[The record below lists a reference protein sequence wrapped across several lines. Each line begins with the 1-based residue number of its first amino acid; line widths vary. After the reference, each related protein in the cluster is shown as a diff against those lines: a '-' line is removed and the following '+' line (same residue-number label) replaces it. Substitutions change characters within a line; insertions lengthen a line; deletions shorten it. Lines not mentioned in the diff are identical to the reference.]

1 MTRQPVTRRFLPR
14 ARVRDHVEVAGHR
27 PVAPERRR
35 SGGATRVASVVLA
48 AVALLASG
56 CGSDVDRPGESESA
70 TASSQRPTTTTA
82 PATTTTVD
90 PTTACIAALP
100 VRQRVAQLVG
110 IAIDGGAL
118 ATEAQRAAD
127 LGVGTVLVQRPATT
141 GLAEGIAAVKATSA
155 IPPLVAVD
163 EEGGEVQ
170 HLRALLGS
178 IPSERSMATGQDGTA
193 AAAIVGPHF
202 QAVAD
207 LGFDVVFAPV
217 VDVALPG
224 GGGPLGDRTFS
235 DDPATVTAY
244 GQVYVDAMQ
253 AAGLLPV
260 LKHFPGHGS
269 GEANS
274 HDGPVGTP
282 PLDSLRTRDLLPFEA
297 LAADPPV
304 GVMVGH
310 LNVPGLSGTTP
321 ASISPAAY
329 ALLRDELGFEGLAF
343 SDSLSMGAIAGTIP
357 PESAA
362 VQAIAAGADV
372 ALFVTIAN
380 PAGAIDA
387 LEAAVDGGT
396 LPEAR
401 VDESV
406 ARVLTQKGID
416 PCSL

>member
-1 MTRQPVTRRFLPR
+1 VTTRTRR
-14 ARVRDHVEVAGHR
+14 
-27 PVAPERRR
+27 
-35 SGGATRVASVVLA
+35 GAALALAVVLA
-48 AVALLASG
+48 VAAG
-56 CGSDVDRPGESESA
+56 ACGSDVDRPDAGDEAAAPASTVTPPT
-70 TASSQRPTTTTA
+70 TAAPTTTTLD
-82 PATTTTVD
+82 PVTVCVAD
-90 PTTACIAALP
+90 LP
-100 VRQRVAQLVG
+100 VRQKVAQLVG

-118 ATEAQRAAD
+118 GTEAQRAAD
-127 LGVGTVLVQRPATT
+127 LGVGLVLVQRPA
-141 GLAEGIAAVKATSA
+141 GDLAGGIAQVKAAAA
-155 IPPLVAVD
+155 IAPLVAVD

-170 HLRALLGS
+170 HLRDLLGA
-178 IPSERSMATGQDGTA
+178 IPSERTVAETLDGTA
-193 AAAIVGPHF
+193 AADLVGPHF

-207 LGFDVVFAPV
+207 LGFDVVFTPV

-244 GQVYVDAMQ
+244 GQVYVDAIQ

-282 PLDSLRTRDLLPFEA
+282 PIESLRTRDLLPFEA
-297 LAADPPV
+297 LATDTPV

-329 ALLRDELGFEGLAF
+329 DLLRDELGFDGLAV

-357 PESAA
+357 PESAV
-362 VQAIAAGADV
+362 VQTIAAGADL
-372 ALFVTIAN
+372 ALFVTIAD
-380 PAGAIDA
+380 PAAAITA
-387 LEAAVDGGT
+387 LEQAAADGI
-396 LPEAR
+396 LPATRIDEA
-401 VDESV
+401 VT
-406 ARVLTQKGID
+406 RVLAAKGVD

>member
-1 MTRQPVTRRFLPR
+1 MSR
-14 ARVRDHVEVAGHR
+14 G
-27 PVAPERRR
+27 RRR
-35 SGGATRVASVVLA
+35 GAALGLSAALALGALA
-48 AVALLASG
+48 A
-56 CGSDVDRPGESESA
+56 CGADVDPPGTGDEA
-70 TASSQRPTTTTA
+70 AGASSTTAAPPTTAAPTTTTL
-82 PATTTTVD
+82 D
-90 PTTACIAALP
+90 PVAACVADLP
-100 VRQRVAQLVG
+100 VRQKVAQLVG
-110 IAIDGGAL
+110 IAVDGGSL

-127 LGVGTVLVQRPATT
+127 LGVGLVLVQRPGA
-141 GLAEGIAAVKATSA
+141 GLAEGIAQVKAASA

-170 HLRALLGS
+170 HLRDLLGS
-178 IPSERSMATGQDGTA
+178 IPSQRTVAETMDGPA
-193 AAAIVGPHF
+193 AAGVVGPHF
-202 QAVAD
+202 QAVAG
-207 LGFDVVFAPV
+207 LGFDVVFTPV

-244 GQVYVDAMQ
+244 GQVYVDAIQ
-253 AAGLLPV
+253 AAGMLPV

-282 PLDSLRTRDLLPFEA
+282 PIESLRTRDLLPFEA
-297 LAADPPV
+297 LAPDGPV

-321 ASISPAAY
+321 ASISAAAY
-329 ALLRDELGFEGLAF
+329 DLLRDDLSFDGLAV

-362 VQAIAAGADV
+362 VQAVAAGADL
-372 ALFVTIAN
+372 ALFVTIAD
-380 PAGAIDA
+380 PAAAVTA
-387 LEAAVDGGT
+387 LEQAATDGT
-396 LPEAR
+396 LPAARIDEA
-401 VDESV
+401 
-406 ARVLTQKGID
+406 ATRVLAAKGVD

>member
-1 MTRQPVTRRFLPR
+1 MTRRLLPR
-14 ARVRDHVEVAGHR
+14 TRFWDHVDVPGDNR
-27 PVAPERRR
+27 VVPERRR
-35 SGGATRVASVVLA
+35 CGGRAFAGVAAVVLA
-48 AVALLASG
+48 VVALLAAS
-56 CGSDVDRPGESESA
+56 CGRDVDRPGGSESA
-70 TASSQRPTTTTA
+70 TPSSERATTTTA
-82 PATTTTVD
+82 PPATTTTAD
-90 PTTACIAALP
+90 PAAACIAALP

-110 IAIDGGAL
+110 IAIDGGVL
-118 ATEAQRAAD
+118 TSEAQRAAD
-127 LGVGTVLVQRPATT
+127 LGVGTVLVQRPASA

-178 IPSERSMATGQDGTA
+178 IPSERSMATGQDGNA
-193 AAAIVGPHF
+193 AAAIVAPHF

-329 ALLRDELGFEGLAF
+329 ALLRDELGFDGLVF

-387 LEAAVDGGT
+387 LEAAVDDGS

-406 ARVLTQKGID
+406 ARVLAQKGID

>member
-1 MTRQPVTRRFLPR
+1 MITRL
-14 ARVRDHVEVAGHR
+14 A
-27 PVAPERRR
+27 
-35 SGGATRVASVVLA
+35 VLA
-48 AVALLASG
+48 ALCVLAAS
-56 CGSDVDRPGESESA
+56 CGSDVERPGGSESA
-70 TASSQRPTTTTA
+70 TASSEAPTTTTVP
-82 PATTTTVD
+82 PATTTILD
-90 PTTACIAALP
+90 PTAACIAALP

-118 ATEAQRAAD
+118 TTEAQRTAE
-127 LGVGTVLVQRPATT
+127 LGVGTVLVQRPAST
-141 GLAEGIAAVKATSA
+141 GLNEGIAAVKATST
-155 IPPLVAVD
+155 IPPLVAID

-178 IPSERSMATGQDGTA
+178 IPSERSMATGQDGNA
-193 AAAIVGPHF
+193 AAAIVRPHF
-202 QAVAD
+202 QAVAE
-207 LGFDVVFAPV
+207 LGIDVVFAPV
-217 VDVALPG
+217 VDVAAPG

-253 AAGLLPV
+253 VAGLLPV

-282 PLDSLRTRDLLPFEA
+282 PLDSLRARDLLPFEA
-297 LAADPPV
+297 LAADPPM

-310 LNVPGLSGTTP
+310 LNVPDLSGTTP

-329 ALLRDELGFEGLAF
+329 ALLRDELGFDGLAF

-387 LEAAVDGGT
+387 LEAAVTDGS

-406 ARVLTQKGID
+406 ARVLAQKGID

>member
-1 MTRQPVTRRFLPR
+1 MTRRRLHDPFRVLPR
-14 ARVRDHVEVAGHR
+14 RAHDTGEY
-27 PVAPERRR
+27 PERKE
-35 SGGATRVASVVLA
+35 GARIGAAAVVLA
-48 AVALLASG
+48 AVALVASS
-56 CGSDVDRPGESESA
+56 CGSGADRPGGSEAA
-70 TASSQRPTTTTA
+70 TATSERAPTTTAA
-82 PATTTTVD
+82 PTTTSTTID
-90 PTTACIAALP
+90 PVAACIAALP

-118 ATEAQRAAD
+118 ASEAQRAAD
-127 LGVGTVLVQRPATT
+127 LGVGTVLVQRPTTT

-155 IPPLVAVD
+155 IAPLVAVD

-170 HLRALLGS
+170 HLRDLLGS
-178 IPSERSMATGQDGTA
+178 IPSERSMATGQDGPA
-193 AAAIVGPHF
+193 ASAIVGPHF

-217 VDVALPG
+217 VDVAAPG

-235 DDPATVTAY
+235 DDPATATAY

-269 GEANS
+269 GEADT

-282 PLDSLRTRDLLPFEA
+282 PIESLRTRDLLPFDA
-297 LAADPPV
+297 LAADAPV
-304 GVMVGH
+304 AVMVGH

-321 ASISPAAY
+321 ASISPEAY
-329 ALLRDELGFEGLAF
+329 DLLRDELGFEGLAF

-362 VQAIAAGADV
+362 VQSIAAGADV

-387 LEAAVDGGT
+387 LEAAVGDGT

-401 VDESV
+401 VNESV
-406 ARVLTQKGID
+406 ARVLAEKGVD

>member
-1 MTRQPVTRRFLPR
+1 MTRRPVTG
-14 ARVRDHVEVAGHR
+14 VA
-27 PVAPERRR
+27 A
-35 SGGATRVASVVLA
+35 VVLA
-48 AVALLASG
+48 ALCVLAAG
-56 CGSDVDRPGESESA
+56 CGSDVEPPGGSESA
-70 TASSQRPTTTTA
+70 TASSQRATTTTAA
-82 PATTTTVD
+82 PATTTTAD
-90 PTTACIAALP
+90 PIAACIAALP
-100 VRQRVAQLVG
+100 VRQRVGQLVG

-118 ATEAQRAAD
+118 ASEAQRAAD
-127 LGVGTVLVQRPATT
+127 LGVGTVLVQRPASN
-141 GLAEGIAAVKATSA
+141 GLAEGIAAVKATST

-178 IPSERSMATGQDGTA
+178 IPSERSMATGQDGNA
-193 AAAIVGPHF
+193 AAAIVGPHY

-224 GGGPLGDRTFS
+224 GGVPLGDRTFS

-253 AAGLLPV
+253 AADLLPV

-282 PLDSLRTRDLLPFEA
+282 PIESLRTRDLLPFEA
-297 LAADPPV
+297 LATDPSV

-329 ALLRDELGFEGLAF
+329 ELLRDDLGFDGLAF

-387 LEAAVDGGT
+387 LEAAVTDGS

-406 ARVLTQKGID
+406 ARVLAQKGID

>member
-1 MTRQPVTRRFLPR
+1 MG
-14 ARVRDHVEVAGHR
+14 ARI
-27 PVAPERRR
+27 
-35 SGGATRVASVVLA
+35 GAA
-48 AVALLASG
+48 AVALAALALLASS
-56 CGSDVDRPGESESA
+56 CGSDVDRPGASEAA
-70 TASSQRPTTTTA
+70 TATSERVTTTTA
-82 PATTTTVD
+82 APATSTTID
-90 PTTACIAALP
+90 PVAACIAALP
-100 VRQRVAQLVG
+100 VRQRVSQLVG

-118 ATEAQRAAD
+118 ASEAQRAAD
-127 LGVGTVLVQRPATT
+127 LGVGTVLVQRPTTT

-155 IPPLVAVD
+155 IAPLVAVD

-178 IPSERSMATGQDGTA
+178 IPSQRSMATGQDGTA

-217 VDVALPG
+217 VDVAAPG

-282 PLDSLRTRDLLPFEA
+282 PIESLRARDLPPFDT
-297 LAADPPV
+297 LAADGPV

-329 ALLRDELGFEGLAF
+329 DLLRDEIGFEGLAF

-362 VQAIAAGADV
+362 VQSIAAGADV

-387 LEAAVDGGT
+387 LEAAVGDGT
-396 LPEAR
+396 LPAAR

-406 ARVLTQKGID
+406 ARVLAEKGVD

>member
-1 MTRQPVTRRFLPR
+1 MTRHRPHDPFRALPR
-14 ARVRDHVEVAGHR
+14 RAHDTGVY
-27 PVAPERRR
+27 PERQR
-35 SGGATRVASVVLA
+35 GARIGVAAVALA
-48 AVALLASG
+48 AVALVASS
-56 CGSDVDRPGESESA
+56 CGSGADRPGGSEAA
-70 TASSQRPTTTTA
+70 TATSERAPTTTAA
-82 PATTTTVD
+82 PTTTSTTID
-90 PTTACIAALP
+90 PVTACIAALP

-118 ATEAQRAAD
+118 ASEAQRAAD
-127 LGVGTVLVQRPATT
+127 LGVGTVLVQRPTTT

-155 IPPLVAVD
+155 IAPLVAVD

-178 IPSERSMATGQDGTA
+178 IPSERSMATGQDGNA

-217 VDVALPG
+217 VDVAAPG

-235 DDPATVTAY
+235 DDPATVIAY

-269 GEANS
+269 GEADT

-282 PLDSLRTRDLLPFEA
+282 PIEALRTRDLLPFDT
-297 LAADPPV
+297 LAADAPV

-329 ALLRDELGFEGLAF
+329 DLLRDELGFEGLAF

-362 VQAIAAGADV
+362 VQSIAAGADV

-387 LEAAVDGGT
+387 LEAAVGDGT

-406 ARVLTQKGID
+406 ARVLAEKGVD

>member
-1 MTRQPVTRRFLPR
+1 MTRRLRPGTRFW
-14 ARVRDHVEVAGHR
+14 DHVDVPGDNH
-27 PVAPERRR
+27 VVPERRKC
-35 SGGATRVASVVLA
+35 GGRAFAGAVVLA
-48 AVALLASG
+48 AVALVAAG
-56 CGSDVDRPGESESA
+56 CSNDVDRPSSEAA
-70 TASSQRPTTTTA
+70 TASSERATTTTAA
-82 PATTTTVD
+82 PATTTTAD
-90 PTTACIAALP
+90 PTAACIAALP
-100 VRQRVAQLVG
+100 VRQRVGQLVG

-118 ATEAQRAAD
+118 ASEAQRAAD
-127 LGVGTVLVQRPATT
+127 LGVGTVLVQRPTTT

-178 IPSERSMATGQDGTA
+178 IPSERSMATGQDGNA
-193 AAAIVGPHF
+193 AVAIVGPHF
-202 QAVAD
+202 QAVGD

-224 GGGPLGDRTFS
+224 GGGPLGERTFS

-282 PLDSLRTRDLLPFEA
+282 PIESLRTRDLLPFEA

-329 ALLRDELGFEGLAF
+329 DLLRDELGFDGLAF

-387 LEAAVDGGT
+387 LEAAVTDGS

-406 ARVLTQKGID
+406 ARVLSQKGID

>member
-1 MTRQPVTRRFLPR
+1 MMTL
-14 ARVRDHVEVAGHR
+14 
-27 PVAPERRR
+27 
-35 SGGATRVASVVLA
+35 GGAVA
-48 AVALLASG
+48 
-56 CGSDVDRPGESESA
+56 CGDDVDE
-70 TASSQRPTTTTA
+70 PTTEAATPTSDGPAPSTTSAPAPPTTA
-82 PATTTTVD
+82 D
-90 PTTACIAALP
+90 PTAACIAALP

-118 ATEAQRAAD
+118 PGEAQRAAD
-127 LGVGTVLVQRPATT
+127 LGVGVVLVQRP
-141 GLAEGIAAVKATSA
+141 GGDLAEGIAAVKQASA
-155 IPPLVAVD
+155 VPPLVAVD
-163 EEGGEVQ
+163 EEGGDVQ
-170 HLRALLGS
+170 HLRSLLGS
-178 IPSERSMATGQDGTA
+178 IPSERDVAATLDGA
-193 AAAIVGPHF
+193 AAAALVRPHF

-217 VDVALPG
+217 VDVAAPG

-253 AAGLLPV
+253 DAGLLPV

-282 PLDSLRTRDLLPFEA
+282 PIEALRARDLLPFEA
-297 LAADPPV
+297 LVSDPPV

-329 ALLRDELGFEGLAF
+329 ALLRDELAFEGLVF

-362 VQAIAAGADV
+362 VQSVAAGADV
-372 ALFVTIAN
+372 ALFVTIAD
-380 PAGAIDA
+380 PAAAITA
-387 LEAAVDGGT
+387 LEQAVADGS
-396 LPEAR
+396 LPPSR

-406 ARVLTQKGID
+406 GRVLAAKGID
-416 PCSL
+416 PCTL